1 MKRILVTGAG
11 GPATNSF
18 VRSLQ
23 DINFEV
29 GLRQYH
35 IIGVDAG
42 KYNVFRSEA
51 HKTYLCPK
59 ATDEAYIPFINMII
73 EREKIDFIHSQ
84 PEIELYEL
92 SKHRDELNCKH
103 FMPPHNIVEILRNKW
118 NSYSLWREAGITV
131 PYARFI
137 VDEESLQRAFEL
149 FKDGIWLRETV
160 GAAGKG
166 SLSRPTYEQAL
177 AHINARDG
185 WGKTMA
191 AEHLTDKTITWQS
204 IWNEGRLVVAQGRRR
219 LYWEFANRAQ
229 SGVTGLTGT
238 GVTVNNPELDGL
250 AIKCIHAIDKEPHG
264 IFSVDFTFDWDG
276 VPNPTEINIGKFFT
290 THHFLTRTGC
300 NMPDIFVKLA
310 FGEYEFEK
318 PSLNPCKEDMYWI
331 RGIDTLPKLVS
342 RAQVDTVQDEYAR
355 NLKEIK

>member
-18 VRSLQ
+18 VRSLRDAIWQ
-23 DINFEV
+23 
-29 GLRQYH
+29 QYY
-35 IIGVDAG
+35 IVGVDAG

-51 HKTYLCPK
+51 DRTYLCPK

-73 EREKIDFIHSQ
+73 EKENIDFIHSQ

-103 FMPPHNIVEILRNKW
+103 FMPKHKTVEICRDKMR
-118 NSYSLWREAGITV
+118 SARLWGMAGISV
-131 PYARFI
+131 PRGMGIDTRNDLF
-137 VDEESLQRAFEL
+137 EAFEM
-149 FKDGIWLRETV
+149 FGADIWLRDTT

-166 SLSRPTYEQAL
+166 ALSRPTYEQAR
-177 AHINARDG
+177 AHLDARNT
-185 WGKTMA
+185 WGRAMA
-191 AEHLTDKTITWQS
+191 SEHLTDKTITWQS
-204 IWNEGRLVVAQGRRR
+204 IWNEGQLVVAQGRRR

-238 GVTVNNPELDGL
+238 GVTVNDPELDAL
-250 AIKCIHAIDKEPHG
+250 AIQCIYAIDEEPHG

-290 THHFLTRTGC
+290 THHFLTRAGC
-300 NMPDIFVKLA
+300 NMPEIFVGLA
-310 FGEYEFEK
+310 FGEHEFEK
-318 PSLNPCKEDMYWI
+318 PSLNPCEEDMYWI

-342 RAQVDTVQDEYAR
+342 RADVDAVQDEYHR
-355 NLKEIK
+355 RLKEIKA

>member
-18 VRSLQ
+18 VRSLR
-23 DINFEV
+23 DAEDE
-29 GLRQYH
+29 YC

-42 KYNVFRSEA
+42 KYNIFRAETDCA
-51 HKTYLCPK
+51 YLCPR

-73 EREKIDFIHSQ
+73 EKENIDFIHSQ

-92 SKHRDELNCKH
+92 SKHRAELNCKH
-103 FMPPHNIVEILRNKW
+103 FMPKHETVEICRDKILSYLR
-118 NSYSLWREAGITV
+118 WRVAGIKI
-131 PYARFI
+131 PDSILIKDESDLYAAFI
-137 VDEESLQRAFEL
+137 SWD
-149 FKDGIWLRETV
+149 DIWLRETI

-166 SLSRPTYEQAL
+166 SLSRPTFEMAL
-177 AHINARDG
+177 AHINARNG

-204 IWNEGRLVVAQGRRR
+204 IWRNGVLIVAQGRRR

-238 GVTVNNPELDGL
+238 GVTVNDPELDEL
-250 AIKCIHAIDKEPHG
+250 AIECIKAIDKEPHG

-310 FGEYEFEK
+310 FDEYEGGCEIF
-318 PSLNPCKEDMYWI
+318 NPCEEDMYWI

-342 RAQVDTVQDEYAR
+342 RVDVDAVQDEYAR

>member
-18 VRSLQ
+18 VRSLR
-23 DINFEV
+23 DAEDE
-29 GLRQYH
+29 YC

-42 KYNVFRSEA
+42 KYNVFRSE
-51 HKTYLCPK
+51 TDCSYLCPR
-59 ATDEAYIPFINMII
+59 ATDESYIPFINMII

-92 SKHRDELNCKH
+92 SKHRNELNCKH
-103 FMPPHNIVEILRNKW
+103 FMPSHNIVEILRNKW
-118 NSYSLWREAGITV
+118 NSYGLWREAGIAV

-137 VDEESLQRAFEL
+137 VDEQSLQRAFEL
-149 FKDGIWLRETV
+149 FGNDIWIRELV

-166 SLSRPTYEQAL
+166 SLSRPTFEQAL
-177 AHINARDG
+177 AQINARKG

-191 AEHLTDKTITWQS
+191 AQHLTDKTITWQS
-204 IWNEGRLVVAQGRRR
+204 IWSDGQLVVAQGRRR

-238 GVTVNNPELDGL
+238 GVTVSDPELDEL
-250 AIKCIHAIDKEPHG
+250 AIDCIKAVDEEPHG

-300 NMPDIFVKLA
+300 NMPDIFVKL
-310 FGEYEFEK
+310 GLDEYDGDHGI
-318 PSLNPCKEDMYWI
+318 LNPCEEEMYWI
-331 RGIDTLPKLVS
+331 RGIDTLPKLAS
-342 RAQVDTVQDEYAR
+342 KADVDAVQDEYAR
-355 NLKEIK
+355 NLKEVE

>member
-1 MKRILVTGAG
+1 MNNMKRILVTGAG

-18 VRSLQ
+18 VRSLR
-23 DINFEV
+23 DAEEE
-29 GLRQYH
+29 YC

-42 KYNVFRSEA
+42 KYNLFRAETDCS
-51 HKTYLCPK
+51 YLCPK

-73 EREKIDFIHSQ
+73 ERENIDLIHSQ
-84 PEIELYEL
+84 PEIEIYEL

-103 FMPPHNIVEILRNKW
+103 FMPKHETVEVCRDKMRSNTHWHVEGIKVPESILINDKADLHQAYFWFRKE
-118 NSYSLWREAGITV
+118 R
-131 PYARFI
+131 
-137 VDEESLQRAFEL
+137 
-149 FKDGIWLRETV
+149 IWLRDIV

-166 SLSRPTYEQAL
+166 SLSRPTFEQAL

-185 WGKTMA
+185 WGNTMISV
-191 AEHLTDKTITWQS
+191 HLTDKTITWQS
-204 IWNEGRLVVAQGRRR
+204 IWHDGQLIVAQGRRR

-238 GVTVNNPELDGL
+238 GVTVKDSELDEL
-250 AIKCIHAIDKEPHG
+250 AIRCIHAVDEEPHG

-300 NMPDIFVKLA
+300 NMPEIFVKLA
-310 FGEYEFEK
+310 FDEYEFKK
-318 PSLNPCKEDMYWI
+318 PSLNPCEEEMYWI

-342 RAQVDTVQDEYAR
+342 RAEVDKVQDEYAR
-355 NLKEIK
+355 NLKEAG

>member
-18 VRSLQ
+18 VRSLRDAQ
-23 DINFEV
+23 KRYGV
-29 GLRQYH
+29 YK

-51 HKTYLCPK
+51 DYTYLCPK
-59 ATDEAYIPFINMII
+59 ANDEKYIPFINMII
-73 EREKIDFIHSQ
+73 EKEKIDFIHSQ

-92 SKHRDELNCKH
+92 SKHRDELKCKH
-103 FMPPHNIVEILRNKW
+103 FMPKHEVVEICRDKLA
-118 NSYSLWREAGITV
+118 SYLVWKDAGIKV
-131 PYARFI
+131 P
-137 VDEESLQRAFEL
+137 ESMRIISNWDLDVAFQRWG
-149 FKDGIWLRETV
+149 DIWLRDRT

-166 SLSRPTYEQAL
+166 SLSRPTLEQAK
-177 AHINARDG
+177 AHLYARKA
-185 WGKTMA
+185 WGTTMA
-191 AEHLTDKTITWQS
+191 ADHLTDKTITWQS
-204 IWNEGRLVVAQGRRR
+204 IWHEGQLVVAQGRRR

-238 GVTVNNPELDGL
+238 GVTVNDPELDEL
-250 AIKCIHAIDKEPHG
+250 AIKCIHAIDEEPHG

-310 FGEYEFEK
+310 FGEWEGK
-318 PSLNPCKEDMYWI
+318 CGVLNPCDEEMYWI

-342 RAQVDTVQDEYAR
+342 QEEVDAVQIEYGH
-355 NLKEIK
+355 NMWEIKP

>member
-11 GPATNSF
+11 GPATTSF
-18 VRSLQ
+18 IRSLK
-23 DINFEV
+23 DTESW
-29 GLRQYH
+29 YH
-35 IIGVDAG
+35 ITGVDCG

-51 HKTYLCPK
+51 HKTYLCPR

-92 SKHRDELNCKH
+92 SRHRAELNCKH
-103 FMPPHNIVEILRNKW
+103 FMPKRATVLRCRDKMH
-118 NSYSLWREAGITV
+118 SYLLWRKAGIKV
-131 PYARFI
+131 PEGRQIDTKIDLGLAYE
-137 VDEESLQRAFEL
+137 DWGE
-149 FKDGIWLRETV
+149 DIWIREIV

-204 IWNEGRLVVAQGRRR
+204 IWNDGQLVVAQGRRR

-238 GVTVNNPELDGL
+238 GVTVNDPELDEL
-250 AIKCIHAIDKEPHG
+250 AIKCIHAIDEEPHG

-318 PSLNPCKEDMYWI
+318 PSLNPCDEEMYWI
-331 RGIDTLPKLVS
+331 RGIVTLPKLVS
-342 RAQVDTVQDEYAR
+342 RAQVDAVQEEYAS
-355 NLKEIK
+355 NL